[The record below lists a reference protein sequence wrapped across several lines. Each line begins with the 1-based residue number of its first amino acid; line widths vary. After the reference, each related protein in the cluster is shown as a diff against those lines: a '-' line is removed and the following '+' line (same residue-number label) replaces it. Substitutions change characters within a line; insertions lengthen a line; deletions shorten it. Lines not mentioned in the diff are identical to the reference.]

1 MKNTERRWPSRITA
15 PLSALALAGWLA
27 FCLVG
32 CTDSKEVSREAVG
45 KIVDANLMPTSFNE
59 SIKTQVKTERRYLVV
74 YGTLNCPLGAEA
86 YLVSYDDGRTYFTW
100 DGARQQYFASR

>member
-1 MKNTERRWPSRITA
+1 MKNTERRLPSRITA

-27 FCLVG
+27 FYLAG

-100 DGARQQYFASR
+100 DGARQQYSASR